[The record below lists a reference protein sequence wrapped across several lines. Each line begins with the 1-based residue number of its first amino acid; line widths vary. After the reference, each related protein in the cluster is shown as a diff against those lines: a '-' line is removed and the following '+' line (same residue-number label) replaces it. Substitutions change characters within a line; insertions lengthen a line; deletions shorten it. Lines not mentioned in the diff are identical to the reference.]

1 MLMDAVQGEV
11 REPEEEIQLL
21 VYTLQMELPLIIMC
35 MEEEKGD
42 PEAAEEP
49 KAGKLDG
56 FTMEVQEVLMVE
68 TAVLAEAETAAVPA
82 LAVPEHQTQDQEAE
96 AAG

>member
-1 MLMDAVQGEV
+1 MDAVQGEV
-11 REPEEEIQLL
+11 RELEEEIQLL

-68 TAVLAEAETAAVPA
+68 TAVLAEAP
-82 LAVPEHQTQDQEAE
+82 QEAWQ
-96 AAG
+96 AGQAQASAR